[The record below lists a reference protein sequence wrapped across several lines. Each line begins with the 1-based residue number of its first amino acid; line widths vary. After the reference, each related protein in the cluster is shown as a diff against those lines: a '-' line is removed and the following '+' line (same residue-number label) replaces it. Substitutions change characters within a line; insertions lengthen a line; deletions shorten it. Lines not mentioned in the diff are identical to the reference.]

1 MQHAV
6 VASPQVLN
14 NRYAKSTNDNIL
26 LQQLYLNRTIGI
38 GLSTLFFSN
47 YLCYFKLKKMKLK
60 QNLIVLGINCIT
72 YFFKT
77 IDKIKMLKI

>member
-38 GLSTLFFSN
+38 GL
-47 YLCYFKLKKMKLK
+47 
-60 QNLIVLGINCIT
+60 
-72 YFFKT
+72 
-77 IDKIKMLKI
+77 